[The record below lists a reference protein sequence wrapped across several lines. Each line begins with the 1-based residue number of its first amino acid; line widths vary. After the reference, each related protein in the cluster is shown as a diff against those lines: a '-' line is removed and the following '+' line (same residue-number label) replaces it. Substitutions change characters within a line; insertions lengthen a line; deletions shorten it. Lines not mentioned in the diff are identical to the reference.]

1 MVFICLPHSLV
12 LQKGKEMTTTDIYAL
27 YILCCLLMT
36 EVVAKIILMA
46 CKPVL
51 WSEIKMIIDY
61 VNRTNKPKVESAG
74 DAVKAGICA
83 ALCVVVF
90 GLLAA
95 ML

>member
-1 MVFICLPHSLV
+1 MFVFVWVV
-12 LQKGKEMTTTDIYAL
+12 LF
-27 YILCCLLMT
+27 
-36 EVVAKIILMA
+36 ILMA

-61 VNRTNKPKVESAG
+61 VNRTKKQNEESAS
-74 DAVKAGICA
+74 DAVKAGACA

-90 GLLAA
+90 GLLVV